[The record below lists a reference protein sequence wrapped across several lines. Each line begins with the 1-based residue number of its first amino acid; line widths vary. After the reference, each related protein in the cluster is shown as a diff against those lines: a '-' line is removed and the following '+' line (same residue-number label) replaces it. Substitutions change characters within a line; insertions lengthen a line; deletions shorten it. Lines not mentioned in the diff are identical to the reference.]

1 MLLLESVD
9 VYINL
14 HGPPAVI
21 SRIIYYVSVLSGLY
35 LV

>member
-1 MLLLESVD
+1 MLFPASVD

-14 HGPPAVI
+14 LGPPPII